1 MLRWALF
8 LYRLEVGRGLV
19 IWAGVAPE
27 SARCDIIDTMQV
39 KVTKK
44 SGQLEATVQ
53 LCVDNQHRAC
63 HKPVSRPFA
72 QLMTTPDVRTLVCT
86 HTGMRS
92 LSLGCQDLIH
102 PMYSTSMTIVPNCL
116 FIIRYSAQLDLT
128 TLVRVRPT
136 TARVSPLWWNTVLCQ
151 R

>member
-1 MLRWALF
+1 MNLVCKEWSSEPAQSWGWMLRWALF
-8 LYRLEVGRGLV
+8 LYRLEVGRALV

-27 SARCDIIDTMQV
+27 SARCDADTMQV
-39 KVTKK
+39 KV
-44 SGQLEATVQ
+44 
-53 LCVDNQHRAC
+53 R
-63 HKPVSRPFA
+63 
-72 QLMTTPDVRTLVCT
+72 
-86 HTGMRS
+86 MRS

-136 TARVSPLWWNTVLCQ
+136 TAHVSPLWWNTVLCQ